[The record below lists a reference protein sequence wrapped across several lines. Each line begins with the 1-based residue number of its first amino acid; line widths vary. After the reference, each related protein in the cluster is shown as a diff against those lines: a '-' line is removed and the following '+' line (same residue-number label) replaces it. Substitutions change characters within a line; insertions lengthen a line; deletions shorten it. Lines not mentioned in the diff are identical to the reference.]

1 MDDREAEG
9 RRLPR
14 ARLRA
19 GHQVAAREADRD
31 RVALHGRRLG
41 VLAPGDVGHERRPE
55 VDVGKGRDGLRHVV
69 ARGLDRDVLVG
80 VEVDAGVLLGLEE
93 GVDLGLGAG
102 VGLEGVVLAVI
113 FFFFFFGREKDRV
126 KKKKVRV
133 FYFEGKREER
143 ERLGVAADDRG
154 TRSIDG
160 SIFFFCRSEKSA
172 SSAADRRPLGSKRK

>member
-113 FFFFFFGREKDRV
+113 FFFFFLEGRKTE
-126 KKKKVRV
+126 
-133 FYFEGKREER
+133 
-143 ERLGVAADDRG
+143 
-154 TRSIDG
+154 
-160 SIFFFCRSEKSA
+160 
-172 SSAADRRPLGSKRK
+172 